1 MSIPNSSPPRSG
13 GCAATSRP
21 SKRSSPSR
29 GKAARPTPQSA
40 KRSRATWAG
49 AASPT
54 RSTRNRGNGRTRR
67 PGCASCSPTGSTR
80 RRAPPRSRRSTPR
93 RSRAPHMGGHP
104 GHGAFGRQGAG
115 AVMRHGRVLRRH
127 AGGACGLPPRRRG
140 ARRPDRAHRPR
151 PPSVR
156 GDHPRRL
163 RARRPRRRIVRRR
176 GGKRALRQLPG
187 RRSPPSGR
195 GAARARLVLRE
206 GARLG
211 EAGRHRGFRHV
222 QRHARQEESR
232 RPQKDRRA
240 RRARGSGP
248 PAQHGL
254 LAACRSHGGRGHPPE
269 ARARRG
275 LRARMG
281 AHRARRGGHRREL
294 LLRIPP
300 RHVLGELAA
309 TTNAYGGRTP
319 NAGRSPAPTWKKRCA
334 KPSAR

>member
-1 MSIPNSSPPRSG
+1 MGAREGPAAPAALRRGVRG
-13 GCAATSRP
+13 G
-21 SKRSSPSR
+21 
-29 GKAARPTPQSA
+29 ARLHAHGVLHP
-40 KRSRATWAG
+40 AG
-49 AASPT
+49 D
-54 RSTRNRGNGRTRR
+54 
-67 PGCASCSPTGSTR
+67 
-80 RRAPPRSRRSTPR
+80 
-93 RSRAPHMGGHP
+93 RAPHMGGHP

-254 LAACRSHGGRGHPPE
+254 LAACRSHGGRGHPPD

-300 RHVLGELAA
+300 RHGARRARRDDERLRAGGLRMQAEARHRLGRSAARSPRQDDRPHPRMGCARKRARRRHPRRPGRARLVLRRIWRRPLLPHGSPHAPAESLE
-309 TTNAYGGRTP
+309 GGR
-319 NAGRSPAPTWKKRCA
+319 
-334 KPSAR
+334 